1 MFQNKV
7 NFIKDANT
15 FQNILQ
21 SFSTEFGVLYTINY
35 GCLFIMFTNF

>member
-15 FQNILQ
+15 LQNILQ
-21 SFSTEFGVLYTINY
+21 SFSIEFSVLYTINY